1 MIHSMIAKV
10 IYGMASNI
18 IREGVPKWGRQKYI
32 LDKLIGRTSLTAFGS
47 TIIISLLLLFNTN
60 YYFSSTAH
68 AQRTTPRSN
77 ETQTLDEGT
86 SSTTIE
92 SQNQNPNSEVT
103 NTPSRTSQITS
114 ELGSS
119 GEDLMS
125 GTQGNDL
132 ILGLQGADTI
142 RGNGGSDVIQG
153 DEDPDKLYGGEGDDI
168 IQGGQGSDL
177 IYGENGNDILS
188 GGLDDDML
196 SGGTGNDKI
205 YGGEGDDVLQG
216 GPGAD
221 FFDCG
226 DGIDIVIDSNVTEGD
241 DSAGNCEEL
250 LNNIVVSGQ
259 SPQIGTTG

>member
-1 MIHSMIAKV
+1 MGQIRQNQIMDNILELKPTTF
-10 IYGMASNI
+10 AS
-18 IREGVPKWGRQKYI
+18 VT
-32 LDKLIGRTSLTAFGS
+32 LIF
-47 TIIISLLLLFNTN
+47 LLLSINTN
-60 YYFSSTAH
+60 YFNPAAQ

-77 ETQTLDEGT
+77 ETQNLEEEPG
-86 SSTTIE
+86 SQSTTTE
-92 SQNQNPNSEVT
+92 GQNQGQNVNGEV
-103 NTPSRTSQITS
+103 PSANKETTTSQITS
-114 ELGSS
+114 KLGSS
-119 GEDLMS
+119 GEDLLS
-125 GTQGNDL
+125 GTAGNDL

-153 DEDPDKLYGGEGDDI
+153 DEDPDKLYGGEGNDI

-196 SGGTGNDKI
+196 SGGNGNDKI

-226 DGIDIVIDSNVTEGD
+226 DGIDIVIDSNVSEGD

-250 LNNIVVSGQ
+250 LNNLVVPSE

>member
-1 MIHSMIAKV
+1 MNNKRQEHIKDKIL
-10 IYGMASNI
+10 GMRRI
-18 IREGVPKWGRQKYI
+18 
-32 LDKLIGRTSLTAFGS
+32 TAFGS
-47 TIIISLLLLFNTN
+47 ATIIFLLLINGHHFD
-60 YYFSSTAH
+60 FIAV

-77 ETQTLDEGT
+77 ETQSPVEEST
-86 SSTTIE
+86 SATSNG
-92 SQNQNPNSEVT
+92 QNLNSEAT
-103 NTPSRTSQITS
+103 NTPTDPSQIS
-114 ELGSS
+114 SKLGSS

-125 GTQGNDL
+125 GTPSNDL

-142 RGNGGSDVIQG
+142 RGNDGLDVIQG

-177 IYGENGNDILS
+177 IYGENGRDILT

-196 SGGTGNDKI
+196 SGGNGNDKL
-205 YGGEGDDVLQG
+205 YGGDGDDVLQG
-216 GPGAD
+216 GPGSD

-250 LNNIVVSGQ
+250 LNNIVVPGE

>member
-1 MIHSMIAKV
+1 MNHKKLSETLDRV
-10 IYGMASNI
+10 LL
-18 IREGVPKWGRQKYI
+18 GRP
-32 LDKLIGRTSLTAFGS
+32 GFFVAGS
-47 TIIISLLLLFNTN
+47 TAIISLLLLINAYNF
-60 YYFSSTAH
+60 YMSAM

-77 ETQTLDEGT
+77 ESQSFDEGSTSTTT
-86 SSTTIE
+86 SSE
-92 SQNQNPNSEVT
+92 GKNLNSE
-103 NTPSRTSQITS
+103 RTSPPTTASPITS
-114 ELGSS
+114 KLGSS

-125 GTQGNDL
+125 GTQNNDL

-196 SGGTGNDKI
+196 SGGSGNDKI

-250 LNNIVVSGQ
+250 LNNIVLPGQ
-259 SPQIGTTG
+259 TPQLGTTG